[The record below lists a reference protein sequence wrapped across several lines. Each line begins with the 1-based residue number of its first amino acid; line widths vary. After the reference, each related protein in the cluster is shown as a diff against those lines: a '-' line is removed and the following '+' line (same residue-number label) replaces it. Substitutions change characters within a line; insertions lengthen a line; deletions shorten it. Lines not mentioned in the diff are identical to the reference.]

1 MYKLFG
7 ILKRPEGVSLEDFQ
21 RWWLTEHST
30 LVKRFPGLKK
40 YAINLAT
47 SGDQRYDGVAEV
59 WFETKEDMEKIFSSS
74 EGQTARQSATSH
86 SGEIVVLFSE
96 EHVMVEGKE

>member
-7 ILKRPEGVSLEDFQ
+7 ILKRPEGVSLEDFH

-40 YAINLAT
+40 YAINLTT
-47 SGDQRYDGVAEV
+47 SEDQRYDGVAEV
-59 WFETKEDMEKIFSSS
+59 WFETKEDMEKIFTSS
-74 EGQTARQSATSH
+74 EGQTARQSATNH

-96 EHVMVEGKE
+96 EHVVVEGKG